1 MKSALKNSM
10 LWIQV
15 VAFLAVPAA
24 PLFSADAA
32 TAPAPSAATVPT
44 DPGPDSPG
52 ASAAV
57 SDTAQTG
64 AAAEPVP
71 SAPLPDV
78 SGSQGDGQA
87 AENKDNVEPQV
98 SSRHLFVDFLLGF
111 LGGAVVGGAYGFLFY
126 SNPKNPNSP
135 DIAVR
140 NQQTA
145 LYGGI
150 GALGFGTVAVLF
162 GVTTPQQVGPPQSG
176 MRHAVPELQVAMRF

>member
-1 MKSALKNSM
+1 MKSALKNSV
-10 LWIQV
+10 LWVQV

-24 PLFSADAA
+24 PLLAADSA
-32 TAPAPSAATVPT
+32 TAPAPSVATAST

-57 SDTAQTG
+57 SNTAQTG
-64 AAAEPVP
+64 ADEAVP
-71 SAPLPDV
+71 GAPLPDV
-78 SGSQGDGQA
+78 TESNGDGGQA
-87 AENKDNVEPQV
+87 AENKDNVGPQV
-98 SSRHLFVDFLLGF
+98 SSRHLFADFLLGF
-111 LGGAVVGGAYGFLFY
+111 LGGALVGGAYGFLFY

-135 DIAVR
+135 DIAAR

-162 GVTTPQQVGPPQSG
+162 GLTTPQQVGPPQSS